1 MRPFAELAGST
12 RVKPSAVTVLLL
24 PGRQYEPITAN
35 DWGDPGGGA
44 AVGLVLVG
52 QLYRA
57 HGALVAVTWQLPVSG
72 HGSITLG
79 VGVRVLVVDHPA
91 LLQRPAASSIATIWL
106 TGFPISLAK
115 SPLGA
120 STHLPSS

>member
-44 AVGLVLVG
+44 AGRLVG
-52 QLYRA
+52 QLYPA

-106 TGFPISLAK
+106 TGFPISRAK